1 MCGVS
6 VCALVCECACC
17 VCVCVY
23 VYQCDSVSVNCCVR
37 VTVRKRSYHII
48 ASE

>member
-6 VCALVCECACC
+6 VCALVCECAC
-17 VCVCVY
+17 CVCVY

-37 VTVRKRSYHII
+37 VTASKRS
-48 ASE
+48 

>member
-1 MCGVS
+1 MHWCVS
-6 VCALVCECACC
+6 VHV

-37 VTVRKRSYHII
+37 VTVRKRS
-48 ASE
+48 

>member
-17 VCVCVY
+17 VCVCVCT

-37 VTVRKRSYHII
+37 VTVRKRS
-48 ASE
+48 

>member
-17 VCVCVY
+17 VCVCVCVCI
-23 VYQCDSVSVNCCVR
+23 VYQCYSVSVNCCVR
-37 VTVRKRSYHII
+37 VT
-48 ASE
+48 ASKLS